1 MTSIIGKENE
11 EREDKSKRNYLDGIK
26 DNFQLI
32 KEKYGSD
39 WIVRV
44 YYHVKSYDKNS
55 PVMKQL
61 CDLACSEPNLDLCDA
76 QKNPRNELISCF
88 NEFWIYQSTNLFH
101 FNFFKE
107 MMKKVSFINFSK
119 FRLLSYWTRESH
131 SKAGQLKKLLSTYI
145 RSDTM
150 KPK

>member
-26 DNFQLI
+26 DNLQLI

-44 YYHVKSYDKNS
+44 YYHVKSYDKDS

-76 QKNPRNELISCF
+76 PRNPRLGNATLLYPLLWRFLPVIDVNVDFYLSRDLDSRVSDREVGIK
-88 NEFWIYQSTNLFH
+88 
-101 FNFFKE
+101 KE
-107 MMKKVSFINFSK
+107 IFETFAQNN
-119 FRLLSYWTRESH
+119 T
-131 SKAGQLKKLLSTYI
+131 
-145 RSDTM
+145 
-150 KPK
+150 

>member
-55 PVMKQL
+55 GSLVEIAKR
-61 CDLACSEPNLDLCDA
+61 S
-76 QKNPRNELISCF
+76 R
-88 NEFWIYQSTNLFH
+88 
-101 FNFFKE
+101 
-107 MMKKVSFINFSK
+107 
-119 FRLLSYWTRESH
+119 
-131 SKAGQLKKLLSTYI
+131 AGA
-145 RSDTM
+145 
-150 KPK
+150 

>member
-1 MTSIIGKENE
+1 MTSIIGKEKE

-26 DNFQLI
+26 DNLQLI

-88 NEFWIYQSTNLFH
+88 LRILNLPIYEFVSLKFFLKDNEKCFLLQVNL
-101 FNFFKE
+101 
-107 MMKKVSFINFSK
+107 
-119 FRLLSYWTRESH
+119 
-131 SKAGQLKKLLSTYI
+131 GC
-145 RSDTM
+145 
-150 KPK
+150 